1 MLHLGSIYLV
11 VADINK
17 SIEFYSKLLQMEV
30 SCRNQDRFA
39 QFIFEGHNISIYNPH
54 FDEEN
59 PNKVV
64 NIGDYDKEFDL
75 TGVKSAP
82 NNNKFVLNFWIE
94 DLKKEYERIKSL
106 NIASKITN
114 IKYVNARA
122 PYYYFQLKDPD
133 DNIIEVTGVY
143 NDGDLI

>member
-30 SCRNQDRFA
+30 SCRNQNRFA
-39 QFIFEGHNISIYNPH
+39 QFIFEGHNISLYNPH

-64 NIGDYDKEFDL
+64 NIGNYDKEFDL
-75 TGVKSAP
+75 TYVTSAP
-82 NNNKFVLNFWIE
+82 NNKFVLNFWIE
-94 DLKKEYERIKSL
+94 DLKEEYERIISI
-106 NIASKITN
+106 NISSKITN
-114 IKYVNARA
+114 IKYVNAGT

-133 DNIIEVTGVY
+133 NNIIEITGVY
-143 NDGDLI
+143 NEGAVI